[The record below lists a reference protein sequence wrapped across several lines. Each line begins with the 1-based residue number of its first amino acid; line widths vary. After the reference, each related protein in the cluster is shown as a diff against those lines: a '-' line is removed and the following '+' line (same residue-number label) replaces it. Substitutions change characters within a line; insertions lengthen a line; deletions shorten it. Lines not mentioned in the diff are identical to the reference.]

1 MIDELKKE
9 ASQKMTKSMESLS
22 NNLSKIRTGRAHPSI
37 LDAITV
43 EYYGQEVPLNQVA
56 NIKIEDAKTLQLNVW
71 EKNMIKEVEKS
82 IISSD
87 LGLNPAVSGN
97 LIRIP
102 LPPLTEERRKELVKL
117 VKQEGE
123 NCKVSVRNI
132 RRDANNKLKQLLKEK
147 SISED
152 DEKRSEEDIQKL
164 TDSNIKQI
172 DERIIEKEKR
182 FNADLRWLT
191 SKRFQNILPL
201 LWMVMDLGH

>member
-9 ASQKMTKSMESLS
+9 ASQKMIKSMESLS
-22 NNLSKIRTGRAHPSI
+22 GNLSKIRTGRAHPSI
-37 LDAITV
+37 LDTITV

-71 EKNMIKEVEKS
+71 EKNVIKEVEKS

-172 DERIIEKEKR
+172 DERIIEKEK
-182 FNADLRWLT
+182 DLM
-191 SKRFQNILPL
+191 QI
-201 LWMVMDLGH
+201 

>member
-132 RRDANNKLKQLLKEK
+132 CLLYTSPSPRDRT
-147 SISED
+147 
-152 DEKRSEEDIQKL
+152 RSRMP
-164 TDSNIKQI
+164 SS
-172 DERIIEKEKR
+172 
-182 FNADLRWLT
+182 A
-191 SKRFQNILPL
+191 
-201 LWMVMDLGH
+201 

>member
-37 LDAITV
+37 LDTITV

-71 EKNMIKEVEKS
+71 EKNVIKEVEKS

-172 DERIIEKEKR
+172 DERIIEKEK
-182 FNADLRWLT
+182 DLM
-191 SKRFQNILPL
+191 QI
-201 LWMVMDLGH
+201 

>member
-22 NNLSKIRTGRAHPSI
+22 NSLSKIRTGRAHPSI
-37 LDAITV
+37 LDTITV

-172 DERIIEKEKR
+172 DERIIEKEK
-182 FNADLRWLT
+182 DLM
-191 SKRFQNILPL
+191 QI
-201 LWMVMDLGH
+201 

>member
-164 TDSNIKQI
+164 TDSNINQI
-172 DERIIEKEKR
+172 DERIIEKEK
-182 FNADLRWLT
+182 DLM
-191 SKRFQNILPL
+191 QI
-201 LWMVMDLGH
+201 

>member
-1 MIDELKKE
+1 
-9 ASQKMTKSMESLS
+9 MESLS
-22 NNLSKIRTGRAHPSI
+22 NSLSKIRTGRAHPSI
-37 LDAITV
+37 LDTITV

-172 DERIIEKEKR
+172 DERIIEKEK
-182 FNADLRWLT
+182 DLM
-191 SKRFQNILPL
+191 QI
-201 LWMVMDLGH
+201 

>member
-9 ASQKMTKSMESLS
+9 ASQKMIKSMESLS
-22 NNLSKIRTGRAHPSI
+22 GNLSKIRTGSAHPSI
-37 LDAITV
+37 LDTITV

-71 EKNMIKEVEKS
+71 EKNVIKEVEKS

-152 DEKRSEEDIQKL
+152 DEKRSGEDIQKL
-164 TDSNIKQI
+164 TDLNIKQI
-172 DERIIEKEKR
+172 DERIIEKEK
-182 FNADLRWLT
+182 DLM
-191 SKRFQNILPL
+191 QI
-201 LWMVMDLGH
+201 

>member
-9 ASQKMTKSMESLS
+9 ASQKMIKSMESLS
-22 NNLSKIRTGRAHPSI
+22 GNLSKIRTGRAHPSI
-37 LDAITV
+37 LDTITV

-132 RRDANNKLKQLLKEK
+132 RRDANSKLKQLLKEK

-172 DERIIEKEKR
+172 DERIIEKEK
-182 FNADLRWLT
+182 DLM
-191 SKRFQNILPL
+191 QI
-201 LWMVMDLGH
+201 

>member
-22 NNLSKIRTGRAHPSI
+22 NNLSKIRTGRAHPSL

-82 IISSD
+82 VISSD

-172 DERIIEKEKR
+172 DERIIEKEK
-182 FNADLRWLT
+182 DLM
-191 SKRFQNILPL
+191 QI
-201 LWMVMDLGH
+201 

>member
-102 LPPLTEERRKELVKL
+102 LPPLTEERRKELVK
-117 VKQEGE
+117 VAKSEAE
-123 NCKVSVRNI
+123 NAKVSIRNT
-132 RRDANNKLKQLLKEK
+132 RKDANNEIRKSDVSDDMKSNYEIDIQEATDKYISRIDSIFSAKEK
-147 SISED
+147 E
-152 DEKRSEEDIQKL
+152 
-164 TDSNIKQI
+164 
-172 DERIIEKEKR
+172 
-182 FNADLRWLT
+182 
-191 SKRFQNILPL
+191 ILS
-201 LWMVMDLGH
+201 V

>member
-164 TDSNIKQI
+164 TDLNIKRI
-172 DERIIEKEKR
+172 DERIIEKEK
-182 FNADLRWLT
+182 DLM
-191 SKRFQNILPL
+191 QI
-201 LWMVMDLGH
+201 

>member
-22 NNLSKIRTGRAHPSI
+22 NSLSKIRTGRAHPSI
-37 LDAITV
+37 LDTITV
-43 EYYGQEVPLNQVA
+43 EYYGQEVPLNQIA

-164 TDSNIKQI
+164 TDSNINQI
-172 DERIIEKEKR
+172 DERIIEKEK
-182 FNADLRWLT
+182 DLM
-191 SKRFQNILPL
+191 QI
-201 LWMVMDLGH
+201 

>member
-152 DEKRSEEDIQKL
+152 DEKKSEEDIQKL

-172 DERIIEKEKR
+172 DERIIEKEK
-182 FNADLRWLT
+182 DLM
-191 SKRFQNILPL
+191 QI
-201 LWMVMDLGH
+201 

>member
-71 EKNMIKEVEKS
+71 VKNMIKEVEKS

-172 DERIIEKEKR
+172 DERIIEKEK
-182 FNADLRWLT
+182 DLM
-191 SKRFQNILPL
+191 QI
-201 LWMVMDLGH
+201 

>member
-132 RRDANNKLKQLLKEK
+132 RRDANTKLKQLLKEK

-172 DERIIEKEKR
+172 DERIIEKEK
-182 FNADLRWLT
+182 DLM
-191 SKRFQNILPL
+191 QI
-201 LWMVMDLGH
+201 

>member
-132 RRDANNKLKQLLKEK
+132 RRDANNKLKQL
-147 SISED
+147 
-152 DEKRSEEDIQKL
+152 R
-164 TDSNIKQI
+164 
-172 DERIIEKEKR
+172 
-182 FNADLRWLT
+182 
-191 SKRFQNILPL
+191 L
-201 LWMVMDLGH
+201 L

>member
-82 IISSD
+82 VISSD

-172 DERIIEKEKR
+172 DERIIEKEK
-182 FNADLRWLT
+182 DLM
-191 SKRFQNILPL
+191 QI
-201 LWMVMDLGH
+201 

>member
-37 LDAITV
+37 LYAITV

-172 DERIIEKEKR
+172 DERIIEKEK
-182 FNADLRWLT
+182 DLM
-191 SKRFQNILPL
+191 QI
-201 LWMVMDLGH
+201 

>member
-37 LDAITV
+37 LDTIKV

-172 DERIIEKEKR
+172 DERIIEKEK
-182 FNADLRWLT
+182 DLM
-191 SKRFQNILPL
+191 QI
-201 LWMVMDLGH
+201 

>member
-37 LDAITV
+37 LDTIKV

-123 NCKVSVRNI
+123 SCKVSVRNI

-172 DERIIEKEKR
+172 DERIIEKEK
-182 FNADLRWLT
+182 DLM
-191 SKRFQNILPL
+191 QI
-201 LWMVMDLGH
+201 

>member
-1 MIDELKKE
+1 MIDKLKKE

-172 DERIIEKEKR
+172 DERIIEKEK
-182 FNADLRWLT
+182 DLM
-191 SKRFQNILPL
+191 QI
-201 LWMVMDLGH
+201 

>member
-123 NCKVSVRNI
+123 NCKVSVHNI

-172 DERIIEKEKR
+172 DERIIEKEK
-182 FNADLRWLT
+182 DLM
-191 SKRFQNILPL
+191 QI
-201 LWMVMDLGH
+201 

>member
-37 LDAITV
+37 LDTITV

-71 EKNMIKEVEKS
+71 EKNVIKEVEKS

-164 TDSNIKQI
+164 TDLNIKQI
-172 DERIIEKEKR
+172 DERIIEKEK
-182 FNADLRWLT
+182 DLM
-191 SKRFQNILPL
+191 QI
-201 LWMVMDLGH
+201 

>member
-102 LPPLTEERRKELVKL
+102 LPLLTEERRKELVKL

-172 DERIIEKEKR
+172 DERIIEKEK
-182 FNADLRWLT
+182 DLM
-191 SKRFQNILPL
+191 QI
-201 LWMVMDLGH
+201 

>member
-1 MIDELKKE
+1 
-9 ASQKMTKSMESLS
+9 
-22 NNLSKIRTGRAHPSI
+22 
-37 LDAITV
+37 
-43 EYYGQEVPLNQVA
+43 
-56 NIKIEDAKTLQLNVW
+56 
-71 EKNMIKEVEKS
+71 MIKEVEKS

-123 NCKVSVRNI
+123 NSKVSVRNI

-172 DERIIEKEKR
+172 DERIIEKEK
-182 FNADLRWLT
+182 DLM
-191 SKRFQNILPL
+191 QI
-201 LWMVMDLGH
+201 

>member
-37 LDAITV
+37 LDTITV

-102 LPPLTEERRKELVKL
+102 FPPLTEERRKELVKL

-123 NCKVSVRNI
+123 NSKVSVRNI
-132 RRDANNKLKQLLKEK
+132 RRDANNKLKQLLKQK

-172 DERIIEKEKR
+172 DERIIEKEK
-182 FNADLRWLT
+182 DLM
-191 SKRFQNILPL
+191 QI
-201 LWMVMDLGH
+201 

>member
-1 MIDELKKE
+1 
-9 ASQKMTKSMESLS
+9 MESLS

-37 LDAITV
+37 LDTITV

-87 LGLNPAVSGN
+87 LGLNPAISGN

-172 DERIIEKEKR
+172 DERIIEKEK
-182 FNADLRWLT
+182 DLM
-191 SKRFQNILPL
+191 QI
-201 LWMVMDLGH
+201 

>member
-97 LIRIP
+97 LIRRP

-172 DERIIEKEKR
+172 DERIIEKEK
-182 FNADLRWLT
+182 DLM
-191 SKRFQNILPL
+191 QI
-201 LWMVMDLGH
+201 

>member
-22 NNLSKIRTGRAHPSI
+22 SNLSKIRTGRAHPSI

-132 RRDANNKLKQLLKEK
+132 RRDANTKLKQLLKEK

-172 DERIIEKEKR
+172 DERIIEKEK
-182 FNADLRWLT
+182 DLM
-191 SKRFQNILPL
+191 QI
-201 LWMVMDLGH
+201 

>member
-132 RRDANNKLKQLLKEK
+132 RRDANNKLKQLLKRK
-147 SISED
+147 INF
-152 DEKRSEEDIQKL
+152 R
-164 TDSNIKQI
+164 
-172 DERIIEKEKR
+172 R
-182 FNADLRWLT
+182 
-191 SKRFQNILPL
+191 
-201 LWMVMDLGH
+201 

>member
-87 LGLNPAVSGN
+87 LGLNHAVSGN
-97 LIRIP
+97 LRRIP

-172 DERIIEKEKR
+172 DERI
-182 FNADLRWLT
+182 A
-191 SKRFQNILPL
+191 
-201 LWMVMDLGH
+201 

>member
-172 DERIIEKEKR
+172 DERIIEKEK
-182 FNADLRWLT
+182 DLM
-191 SKRFQNILPL
+191 QI
-201 LWMVMDLGH
+201 

>member
-37 LDAITV
+37 LDTITV

-132 RRDANNKLKQLLKEK
+132 RRDANSKLKQLLKEK

-172 DERIIEKEKR
+172 DERIIEKEK
-182 FNADLRWLT
+182 DLM
-191 SKRFQNILPL
+191 QI
-201 LWMVMDLGH
+201 

>member
-87 LGLNPAVSGN
+87 LGLNPAVSSN

-172 DERIIEKEKR
+172 DERIIEKEK
-182 FNADLRWLT
+182 DLM
-191 SKRFQNILPL
+191 QI
-201 LWMVMDLGH
+201 

>member
-71 EKNMIKEVEKS
+71 EKNVIKEVEKS
-82 IISSD
+82 IILSD

-164 TDSNIKQI
+164 TDLNIKQI
-172 DERIIEKEKR
+172 DERIIEKEK
-182 FNADLRWLT
+182 DLM
-191 SKRFQNILPL
+191 QI
-201 LWMVMDLGH
+201 

>member
-87 LGLNPAVSGN
+87 LGLNPAVSSN

-132 RRDANNKLKQLLKEK
+132 RRDANSKLKQLLKEK

-172 DERIIEKEKR
+172 DERIIEKEK
-182 FNADLRWLT
+182 DLM
-191 SKRFQNILPL
+191 QI
-201 LWMVMDLGH
+201 